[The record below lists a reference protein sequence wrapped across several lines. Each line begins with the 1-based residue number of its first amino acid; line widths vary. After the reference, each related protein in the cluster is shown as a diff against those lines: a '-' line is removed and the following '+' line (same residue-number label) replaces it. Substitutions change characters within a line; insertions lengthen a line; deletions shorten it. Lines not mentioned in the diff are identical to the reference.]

1 MVVYLGD
8 NHAKNFA
15 AKSVPFAIASD
26 VGGKWNS
33 LFVKN
38 ATTVTAIS
46 STTIDS
52 VRGLWAVNGQVQN
65 QEK

>member
-1 MVVYLGD
+1 VYLGD

-46 STTIDS
+46 STTIEG
-52 VRGLWAVNGQVQN
+52 VRGLWAVDGQVRN
-65 QEK
+65 RER